1 LSKETPLRALEDLG
15 FTRVETEVY
24 VYLIRNS
31 PATGYQIAKAIDRTR
46 GATYGVL
53 ASLAAKG
60 AVVVD
65 AGATQLW
72 RAVAVGE
79 FMDLLE
85 NRFLRGKRAVID
97 ALKHMEPTPPD
108 SLVYQLRTVEQVYE
122 RARKMLASAKEMVFL
137 DLDPKPYALLR
148 KDIQAAVKRGVKVAL
163 LVCEP
168 VKLPGARVVQYFEG
182 YHIEERIQVY
192 QLVVSIDCREFLIS
206 SLSRA
211 EDRVMQACWSAS
223 PFMSWVVSTY
233 LKMNILAEDF
243 VTLIEGG
250 ASGKEL
256 KASYKSY
263 YRYLPPYE
271 SPGFNDLKKVFKAK

>member
-24 VYLIRNS
+24 VYLIRHS
-31 PATGYQIAKAIDRTR
+31 PATGYQIAKAINRTR

-53 ASLAAKG
+53 GSLAAKG
-60 AVVVD
+60 AVVVE

-108 SLVYQLRTVEQVYE
+108 SLVYQLKTVEQVYE

-148 KDIQAAVKRGVKVAL
+148 KDVQAAVKRGVKVAL

-168 VKLPGARVVQYFEG
+168 VNLPGARVVEYFEG
-182 YHIEERIQVY
+182 YHILDRSMVY
-192 QLVVSIDCREFLIS
+192 QLVVSADCREFLIS
-206 SLSRA
+206 SLSTA
-211 EDRVMQACWSAS
+211 GDRVMQACWSAS
-223 PFMSWVVSTY
+223 PYLSWVVSTY

-243 VTLIEGG
+243 VTMIEGG

-271 SPGFNDLKKVFKAK
+271 SPGFDDLKKVFKAK